1 MSYSTEWI
9 PGLFF
14 FGFVALFWVPPVAL
28 IGLALFLLALLAA
41 IVATPF
47 LLGRYILRRLR
58 ARRDAELEPRM
69 AERHEAT
76 VAVAAG

>member
-9 PGLFF
+9 PGAVF

-28 IGLALFLLALLAA
+28 IGLTLFLLALLSAA
-41 IVATPF
+41 IATPY

-58 ARRDAELEPRM
+58 ARHHVEREERLV
-69 AERHEAT
+69 ERHEAS

>member
-28 IGLALFLLALLAA
+28 IGLTLFLLAAVAA

-58 ARRDAELEPRM
+58 ARRPVEREDHV
-69 AERHEAT
+69 AERHEAS
-76 VAVAAG
+76 VAVVAG